1 MTNLLTARQVQEILK
16 VDRITIYR
24 MLQDGRL
31 KGVKVG
37 SQWRFAVQEVERLL
51 SGDPSLEAIPSDST
65 TVFPVH
71 CVQTI
76 QDLLSGVS
84 SISAIVLDVNGV
96 PVSSWSAQMEL
107 SRLVTA
113 TDGGLDD
120 YRKAFQAFAAQPR
133 KAFVCPVGLSAVA
146 APIQSNGVLAGW
158 FLVGQVFTT
167 PPSSGLTAALS
178 ARYGIAINALEA
190 AVGEIALIT
199 LEQWKQIDGWAVKA
213 AQAVESILGE
223 RTNFMQRLQKIA
235 DLTQVG

>member
-37 SQWRFAVQEVERLL
+37 SQWRFTTQEVDRLL
-51 SGDPSLEAIPSDST
+51 SGDRPLETAPSDSS

-84 SISAIVLDVNGV
+84 SMSAIVLDAHGE
-96 PVSSWSAQMEL
+96 PVSKWSAQMEL

-113 TDGGLDD
+113 AAGGLDD
-120 YRKAFQAFAAQPR
+120 YHKAFQTFAAQPDR
-133 KAFVCPVGLSAVA
+133 AFVCPAGLSAVT
-146 APIQSNGVLAGW
+146 APIRSNGTLAGW
-158 FLVGQVFTT
+158 FLVGQVFTR
-167 PPSSGLTAALS
+167 PGDRLMTATLS
-178 ARYGIAINALEA
+178 ARYGIPAAALEA
-190 AVGEIALIT
+190 AAAEVLVVT
-199 LEQWKQIDGWAVKA
+199 REQWNQMEGWALKA

-223 RTNFMQRLQKIA
+223 RTTFVQRLQQIA

>member
-31 KGVKVG
+31 KGVKIG
-37 SQWRFAVQEVERLL
+37 SQWRFTTQEVESLV
-51 SGDPSLEAIPSDST
+51 SGDHSLEAIPSDST
-65 TVFPVH
+65 TVFPIH

-84 SISAIVLDVNGV
+84 LMSAIVLDANGA
-96 PVSSWSAQMEL
+96 PVSRWSAQMEL

-113 TDGGLDD
+113 TPGGLDD
-120 YRKAFQAFAAQPR
+120 YHKAYQAFAAQPD
-133 KAFVCPVGLSAVA
+133 KAFVCPAGLSAVA

-158 FLVGQVFTT
+158 FFVGQVFIT
-167 PPSSGLTAALS
+167 PPDLRLTTNLS
-178 ARYGIAINALEA
+178 ARYGIALDVLEPA
-190 AVGEIALIT
+190 AAEIDVAT
-199 LEQWKQIDGWAVKA
+199 REQWKQMEGWASKA

>member
-37 SQWRFAVQEVERLL
+37 SQWRFTAQEVERLL
-51 SGDPSLEAIPSDST
+51 SGDRPLETTPSDSN

-84 SISAIVLDVNGV
+84 AMSAIVLDANGAL
-96 PVSSWSAQMEL
+96 VSRWSAQTEL

-113 TDGGLDD
+113 TSGGLDD
-120 YRKAFQAFAAQPR
+120 YHKAFQTFAAQPDR
-133 KAFVCPVGLSAVA
+133 AFVCPAGLSAVT
-146 APIQSNGVLAGW
+146 APIRSNGVLAGW
-158 FLVGQVFTT
+158 FLVGQVFTEPT
-167 PPSSGLTAALS
+167 DQLLTAALS
-178 ARYGIAINALEA
+178 ARYGIAVEALEA
-190 AVGEIALIT
+190 AAAEIVVVT
-199 LEQWKQIDGWAVKA
+199 REQWNQMEGWAFKA
-213 AQAVESILGE
+213 AQAIESILGE
-223 RTNFMQRLQKIA
+223 RTNFVQRLQKIA